1 VTRTFLP
8 VKQCLLDADTRVVL
22 ARGCAGGWLVVV
34 ERGGRYERLFFSE
47 APDAEAAYF
56 EHVDVLA
63 PRAGDDPEE
72 RGRVRVADDVL
83 VEEVFRAARRAL
95 PRQLTDAEIKAI
107 FDEALAD
114 AGLPATVKE

>member
-1 VTRTFLP
+1 
-8 VKQCLLDADTRVVL
+8 
-22 ARGCAGGWLVVV
+22 
-34 ERGGRYERLFFSE
+34 
-47 APDAEAAYF
+47 
-56 EHVDVLA
+56 
-63 PRAGDDPEE
+63 
-72 RGRVRVADDVL
+72 L